1 MLNVLAYTVFGSMNR
16 GLAFSL
22 VSIFAISVFAP
33 LASATGMQAC
43 TLNGGTCDTWDK
55 ADDGTDNQQDWIVG
69 IYEFDL
75 VNTSTINMQMSWALH
90 EFNRSTLGLDGALLN
105 AAMAAEGMSPQD
117 GAPADLIRNYFGQT
131 TAGPGTPTVKEKLV
145 LEVNDT
151 IEELLDGGFGSVNS
165 ISTDYVN
172 SISNSGMTTTC
183 TDDPSMDSASEAGL
197 SNNVFDPPIC
207 FSVTANV
214 TLSTS
219 TFNLGGVDS
228 LTLER
233 VYRGMLVMG
242 SDITSNFDLFSEP
255 GHNSTFVINPPD
267 FATVK
272 SVDSE
277 GTRVIKQGTPSYM
290 AAQWEIDNL
299 DAPIGGERLTQTA
312 SVEIGHRNSTQT
324 SSVEITPEDTGI
336 ALHVTLDLS
345 DEDSAWIDIVAGINH
360 FDEDTMSDWGISLVD
375 VTENAQ
381 IPWVTSDGI
390 RLAYQN
396 DLVNLDNFTDNFP
409 MDLVGDAIEN
419 AVPGVGDVTI
429 GNPSWVSQSLPV
441 GIPEPAGGLNFTH
454 VSCPES
460 LPPGTQVY
468 YCVEGPNAMDGSHPI
483 YLRASSNT
491 FELHMLDLIKQ
502 EVDDSTGLLDVIQE
516 SDLQRLLDSG
526 LTIETE
532 FGQDLLQDMIP
543 ENLPSTELTLELI
556 LPQWLQTATGDGSIV
571 LVERSNGVDDLSI
584 SIGDPNSYDPRH
596 AILDSDGDE
605 ICSADEADWSCVDL
619 DIDLDVS
626 DLNFNEWGPSIDL
639 TASLTA
645 TVDVYR
651 IKIPDEIIDELKS
664 DNTSVSLEVI
674 PSDLIRLG
682 LDIAGRLAEP
692 LSDEVNL
699 GGDEDYD
706 LDFTTEGLEKLVER
720 IGVELTNELHKSAEE
735 ISQQEDGVE
744 IDMSGI
750 QIITSLENLGGIGT
764 SIGDETPIRL
774 SVRIP
779 KFSFEGGV
787 TNGWNGILDGEPT
800 VGVVTALQSPI
811 INVAKTFQN
820 LLTNVGAQ
828 FLGMSGSGLDLD
840 NNGEPFEFSFEPL
853 GTDPSFSY
861 ELLASTSEPT
871 EIGASDLR
879 GDVTFTLPD
888 GITLENFQT
897 ANGWEKIEEV
907 DGRQRITLSLESLN
921 AGEEITFTVKVSWWY
936 VLSQIWIYPT
946 ILLSLIV
953 WRVRARRKKKKRK
966 RELEA
971 AAETKIV
978 SAGSGKGGLSDSD
991 FAALSAGY
999 DPTTPSSGAF
1009 DLYGDDEDLALYGD
1023 DSWN

>member
-1 MLNVLAYTVFGSMNR
+1 MLNVPVYTTYGSMNR
-16 GLAFSL
+16 GLAISL
-22 VSIFAISVFAP
+22 VSIFTISVLAP
-33 LASATGMQAC
+33 FASATGMQAC

-55 ADDGTDNQQDWIVG
+55 ADDGTENQQDWIVG

-75 VNTSTINMQMSWALH
+75 VDTSTINMQMSWALH
-90 EFNRSTLGLDGALLN
+90 EFNRTTLGLDGALLN
-105 AAMAAEGMSPQD
+105 AALAAEGMSPQD
-117 GAPADLIRNYFGQT
+117 GAPADLIRNYFDQT
-131 TAGPGTPTVKEKLV
+131 TAGPGTPTVRDKLI

-151 IEELLDGGFGSVNS
+151 IEELLSGGFGSVNS

-172 SISNSGMTTTC
+172 SISNSGITTTC

-207 FSVTANV
+207 FSVTASV

-219 TFNLGGVDS
+219 TFNLGSVDP

-255 GHNSTFVINPPD
+255 GHNSVFVINPPD

-277 GTRVIKQGTPSYM
+277 GTRVIKQGPPSYM

-299 DAPIGGERLTQTA
+299 DAPLGGERLTQTA

-324 SSVEITPEDTGI
+324 SSVEIGPEDTGI
-336 ALHVTLDLS
+336 TLHVTLDLS
-345 DEDSAWIDIVAGINH
+345 DENSAWVDIVAGINH
-360 FDEDTMSDWGISLVD
+360 IDEATMSDWGISLVD

-390 RLAYQN
+390 RLAYQS
-396 DLVNLDNFTDNFP
+396 DLVDLDNFTNNFP
-409 MDLVGDAIEN
+409 MDLVGDAIES
-419 AVPGVGDVTI
+419 AVPGVGDVII
-429 GNPSWVSQSLPV
+429 GNPSWVSQSLSV

-460 LPPGTQVY
+460 LPPGTQIY

-483 YLRASSNT
+483 YLRATSNT
-491 FELHMLDLIKQ
+491 FELRMLDLIKQ

-516 SDLQRLLDSG
+516 SDLQRILDSG

-543 ENLPSTELTLELI
+543 DDLPPSELTLELI
-556 LPQWLQTATGDGSIV
+556 LPPWLQTATGDGSIV
-571 LVERSNGVDDLSI
+571 LVERSNGVDDLAI

-596 AILDSDGDE
+596 AILDSDGEE
-605 ICSADEADWSCVDL
+605 ICSADEADWSCIDL
-619 DIDLDVS
+619 DVELDVS

-639 TASLTA
+639 TASFSA

-651 IKIPDEIIDELKS
+651 IKIPDEVLDELKS
-664 DNTSVSLEVI
+664 DNTTVSLEVI

-682 LDIAGRLAEP
+682 IDIGGRLAEP
-692 LSDEVNL
+692 LTDDVNI
-699 GGDEDYD
+699 GAEEDYN
-706 LDFTTEGLEKLVER
+706 LEFTTEGLEALVEQ
-720 IGVELTNELHKSAEE
+720 IGIELTNELHESAEE
-735 ISQQEDGVE
+735 ASNQEEDIE

-774 SVRIP
+774 SVKIP
-779 KFSFEGGV
+779 EFTFEAGV
-787 TNGWNGILDGEPT
+787 TNGWNGIIDGEPT
-800 VGVVTALQSPI
+800 VGVVTALQSPL
-811 INVAKTFQN
+811 INAVNSFQK
-820 LLTNVGAQ
+820 LLTNVGLTSLQ
-828 FLGMSGSGLDLD
+828 MGGSGLDID
-840 NNGEPFEFSFEPL
+840 NNGEPFEFSFDSANIEL
-853 GTDPSFSY
+853 NEETD
-861 ELLASTSEPT
+861 
-871 EIGASDLR
+871 SDLR
-879 GDVTFTLPD
+879 GDVTFLMPD

-897 ANGWEKIEEV
+897 ANGWEKVDEV
-907 DGRQRITLSLESLN
+907 DGRQRITLSLESLT
-921 AGEEITFTVKVSWWY
+921 AGEEITFSVKVSWWY

-946 ILLSLIV
+946 IILSLIV

-966 RELEA
+966 RELAA

-999 DPTTPSSGAF
+999 DPTATSSGGF
-1009 DLYGDDEDLALYGD
+1009 DLYADDKDLSMYDDE
-1023 DSWN
+1023 SWN

>member
-1 MLNVLAYTVFGSMNR
+1 MLNVPVHTTYVSMNR
-16 GLAFSL
+16 RLAISL
-22 VSIFAISVFAP
+22 VSIFAISVLAP
-33 LASATGMQAC
+33 FASATGMQAC

-55 ADDGTDNQQDWIVG
+55 ADDGTENQQDWIVG

-75 VNTSTINMQMSWALH
+75 VDTSTINMEMSWALH
-90 EFNRSTLGLDGALLN
+90 EFNRTTLGLDGALLN
-105 AAMAAEGMSPQD
+105 AALAAEGMSPQD
-117 GAPADLIRNYFGQT
+117 GAPADLIRNYFDQT
-131 TAGPGTPTVKEKLV
+131 TAGPGTPTVRDKLI

-151 IEELLDGGFGSVNS
+151 IEELLSSGFGSVNS

-172 SISNSGMTTTC
+172 SISNSGITTTC
-183 TDDPSMDSASEAGL
+183 TDDPSIDSASEAGL

-207 FSVTANV
+207 FSVTASV

-219 TFNLGGVDS
+219 TFNLGSVDP

-255 GHNSTFVINPPD
+255 GHNSAFVINPPD

-272 SVDSE
+272 SVDSG
-277 GTRVIKQGTPSYM
+277 GTRVIKQGPPSYM

-324 SSVEITPEDTGI
+324 SSVEIGPEDTGI
-336 ALHVTLDLS
+336 TLHVTLDLS
-345 DEDSAWIDIVAGINH
+345 DENSAWVDIVAGINH
-360 FDEDTMSDWGISLVD
+360 IDEATMSDWGISLVD

-390 RLAYQN
+390 RLAYQS
-396 DLVNLDNFTDNFP
+396 DLVDLDNFTNNFP
-409 MDLVGDAIEN
+409 MDLVGDAIES

-429 GNPSWVSQSLPV
+429 GNPSWVSQSLLV

-483 YLRASSNT
+483 YLRATSNT
-491 FELHMLDLIKQ
+491 FELRMLDLIKQ

-516 SDLQRLLDSG
+516 SDLQRILDSG

-543 ENLPSTELTLELI
+543 NDLPPSELTLELI
-556 LPQWLQTATGDGSIV
+556 LPQWLQTATGDGSII
-571 LVERSNGVDDLSI
+571 LVERSNGVDDLVI

-596 AILDSDGDE
+596 AILDSDGKE
-605 ICSADEADWSCVDL
+605 ICSADEADWSC
-619 DIDLDVS
+619 IDLDVELDIS

-639 TASLTA
+639 TASFSA

-651 IKIPDEIIDELKS
+651 IKIPDEVLDELKS
-664 DNTSVSLEVI
+664 DNTTVRLEVI

-692 LSDEVNL
+692 ITRDV
-699 GGDEDYD
+699 DMVDFEDYN
-706 LDFTTEGLEKLVER
+706 LEFTTDGLEAMVEH
-720 IGVELTNELHKSAEE
+720 IGTELTNELQGSAEKV
-735 ISQQEDGVE
+735 SNQEEALE

-774 SVRIP
+774 SVKIP
-779 KFSFEGGV
+779 EFTFEGGV
-787 TNGWNGILDGEPT
+787 TNGWNGIIDGEPT
-800 VGVVTALQSPI
+800 VGVVTALQSPL
-811 INVAKTFQN
+811 INAVNSFKN
-820 LLTNVGAQ
+820 LLTNVGLQ
-828 FLGMSGSGLDLD
+828 SLQMGGSGLDID
-840 NNGEPFEFSFEPL
+840 NNGEPFEFSFESADIEL
-853 GTDPSFSY
+853 NEETD
-861 ELLASTSEPT
+861 
-871 EIGASDLR
+871 SDLR
-879 GDVTFTLPD
+879 GDVTFLMPD

-897 ANGWEKIEEV
+897 ANGWEKVDEV
-907 DGRQRITLSLESLN
+907 DGRQRITLSLESLT
-921 AGEEITFTVKVSWWY
+921 AGEEITFSVKVSWWY

-966 RELEA
+966 RELAA

-999 DPTTPSSGAF
+999 DPTAPSSGAF
-1009 DLYGDDEDLALYGD
+1009 DLYGEDEDLALYGD

>member
-1 MLNVLAYTVFGSMNR
+1 MLNVPVYTTYGSMNR
-16 GLAFSL
+16 GLAISL

-33 LASATGMQAC
+33 FASATGMQAC

-55 ADDGTDNQQDWIVG
+55 ADDGTENQQDWIVG

-75 VNTSTINMQMSWALH
+75 VDTSTINMQMSWALH
-90 EFNRSTLGLDGALLN
+90 EFNRTTLGLDGALLN
-105 AAMAAEGMSPQD
+105 AALAAEGMSPQD
-117 GAPADLIRNYFGQT
+117 GAPADLIRNYFDQT
-131 TAGPGTPTVKEKLV
+131 TAGPGTPTVRDKLI

-151 IEELLDGGFGSVNS
+151 IEELLSGGFGSVNS

-172 SISNSGMTTTC
+172 SISNSGITTTC

-207 FSVTANV
+207 FSVTASV

-219 TFNLGGVDS
+219 TFNLGSVDP

-255 GHNSTFVINPPD
+255 GHNSVFVINPPD

-277 GTRVIKQGTPSYM
+277 GTRVIKQGPPSYM

-299 DAPIGGERLTQTA
+299 DAPLGGERLTQTA

-324 SSVEITPEDTGI
+324 SSVEIGPEDTGI
-336 ALHVTLDLS
+336 TLHVTLDLS
-345 DEDSAWIDIVAGINH
+345 DENSAWVDIVAGINH
-360 FDEDTMSDWGISLVD
+360 IDEATMSDWGISLVD

-390 RLAYQN
+390 RLAYQS
-396 DLVNLDNFTDNFP
+396 DLVDLDNFTNNFP
-409 MDLVGDAIEN
+409 MDLVGDAIES
-419 AVPGVGDVTI
+419 AVPGVGDVII
-429 GNPSWVSQSLPV
+429 GNPSWVSQSLSV

-460 LPPGTQVY
+460 LPPGTQIY

-483 YLRASSNT
+483 YLRATSNT
-491 FELHMLDLIKQ
+491 FELRMLDLIKQ

-516 SDLQRLLDSG
+516 SDLQRILDSG

-543 ENLPSTELTLELI
+543 DDLPPSELTLELI
-556 LPQWLQTATGDGSIV
+556 LPPWLQTATGDGSIV
-571 LVERSNGVDDLSI
+571 LVERSNGVDDLAI

-596 AILDSDGDE
+596 AILDSDGEE
-605 ICSADEADWSCVDL
+605 ICSADEADWSCIDL
-619 DIDLDVS
+619 DVELDVS

-639 TASLTA
+639 TASFSA

-651 IKIPDEIIDELKS
+651 IKIPDEVLDELKS
-664 DNTSVSLEVI
+664 DNTTVSLEVI

-682 LDIAGRLAEP
+682 IDIGGRLAEP
-692 LSDEVNL
+692 LTDDVNI
-699 GGDEDYD
+699 GAEEDYN
-706 LDFTTEGLEKLVER
+706 LEFTTEGLEALVEQ
-720 IGVELTNELHKSAEE
+720 IGIELTNELHESAEE
-735 ISQQEDGVE
+735 ASNQEEDIE

-774 SVRIP
+774 SVKIP
-779 KFSFEGGV
+779 EFTFEAGV
-787 TNGWNGILDGEPT
+787 TNGWNGIIDGEPT
-800 VGVVTALQSPI
+800 VGVVTALQSPL
-811 INVAKTFQN
+811 INAVNSFQN
-820 LLTNVGAQ
+820 LLTNVGLTSLQ
-828 FLGMSGSGLDLD
+828 MGGSGLDID
-840 NNGEPFEFSFEPL
+840 NNGEPFEFSFDSANIEL
-853 GTDPSFSY
+853 NEETD
-861 ELLASTSEPT
+861 
-871 EIGASDLR
+871 SDLR
-879 GDVTFTLPD
+879 GDVTFLMPD

-897 ANGWEKIEEV
+897 ANGWEKVDEV
-907 DGRQRITLSLESLN
+907 DGRQRITLSLESLT
-921 AGEEITFTVKVSWWY
+921 AGEEITFSVKVSWWY

-946 ILLSLIV
+946 IILSLIV

-966 RELEA
+966 RELAA

-999 DPTTPSSGAF
+999 DPTATSSGGF
-1009 DLYGDDEDLALYGD
+1009 DLYADDKDLSMYDDE
-1023 DSWN
+1023 SWN

>member
-1 MLNVLAYTVFGSMNR
+1 MLNVPVHTVYVSMNR
-16 GLAFSL
+16 TLAFSL
-22 VSIFAISVFAP
+22 VSIFAISVLAP
-33 LASATGMQAC
+33 FASASGMQAC

-55 ADDGTDNQQDWIVG
+55 ADDGTENQQDWIVG

-75 VNTSTINMQMSWALH
+75 VDTSTINMEMSWALH
-90 EFNRSTLGLDGALLN
+90 EFNRSTLGLDGAALN
-105 AAMAAEGMSPQD
+105 AALAAEGMSPQD
-117 GAPADLIRNYFGQT
+117 GAPADLIRNYFDQT
-131 TAGPGTPTVKEKLV
+131 TAGPGTPTVRDKLI

-151 IEELLDGGFGSVNS
+151 IEDLLSSGFGSVNS

-172 SISNSGMTTTC
+172 SISNSGITTTC
-183 TDDPSMDSASEAGL
+183 SDDPSMDSASEAGL
-197 SNNVFDPPIC
+197 SDNVFDPPIC
-207 FSVTANV
+207 FSVTASV

-219 TFNLGGVDS
+219 TFNLGSVDP

-255 GHNSTFVINPPD
+255 GHNSAFVINPPD

-277 GTRVIKQGTPSYM
+277 GTRVIKQGPPSYM

-324 SSVEITPEDTGI
+324 SSVEIGPEDTGI
-336 ALHVTLDLS
+336 TLHVTLDLS
-345 DEDSAWIDIVAGINH
+345 DEDSAWVDIVAGINH
-360 FDEDTMSDWGISLVD
+360 IDEATMSDWGISLVD

-390 RLAYQN
+390 RLAYQS
-396 DLVNLDNFTDNFP
+396 DLVDLDNFTNNFP
-409 MDLVGDAIEN
+409 MDLVGDAIEG

-454 VSCPES
+454 VSCPET

-483 YLRASSNT
+483 YLRATSNT
-491 FELHMLDLIKQ
+491 FELRMLDLLKQ

-516 SDLQRLLDSG
+516 SDLQRILDSG

-543 ENLPSTELTLELI
+543 NDLPPSELTLELI

-571 LVERSNGVDDLSI
+571 LVERSNGVDDLAI

-596 AILDSDGDE
+596 AILDSDGNE
-605 ICSADEADWSCVDL
+605 ICSADEADWSCIDL
-619 DIDLDVS
+619 DVELDVS

-639 TASLTA
+639 TASFSA
-645 TVDVYR
+645 TIDVYR
-651 IKIPDEIIDELKS
+651 IKIPDEVLDELKS
-664 DNTSVSLEVI
+664 DNTTVSLEVI

-682 LDIAGRLAEP
+682 IDIGGRLAEP
-692 LSDEVNL
+692 LNDDVNL
-699 GGDEDYD
+699 GGDEDYN
-706 LDFTTEGLEKLVER
+706 LEFTTEGLEALVER
-720 IGVELTNELHKSAEE
+720 IGIELTNELHESAEKASNE
-735 ISQQEDGVE
+735 EDAVE
-744 IDMSGI
+744 IDLSGI

-774 SVRIP
+774 SVKIP
-779 KFSFEGGV
+779 EFTFEAGV
-787 TNGWNGILDGEPT
+787 TNGWNGIIDGEPT
-800 VGVVTALQSPI
+800 VGVVTAFQSPL
-811 INVAKTFQN
+811 INAVNSFQN
-820 LLTNVGAQ
+820 LLTNIGLTSLQ
-828 FLGMSGSGLDLD
+828 MSGSGLDID
-840 NNGEPFEFSFEPL
+840 NNGEPFEFSFESSNIEL
-853 GTDPSFSY
+853 NEETD
-861 ELLASTSEPT
+861 
-871 EIGASDLR
+871 SDLR
-879 GDVTFTLPD
+879 GDVTFLMPD

-897 ANGWEKIEEV
+897 ANGWEKVDEV
-907 DGRQRITLSLESLN
+907 DGRQRITLSLESLT
-921 AGEEITFTVKVSWWY
+921 AGEEITFSVRVSWWY

-946 ILLSLIV
+946 IILSLIV
-953 WRVRARRKKKKRK
+953 WRIRARRKKKKRK

-971 AAETKIV
+971 AAETKVV
-978 SAGSGKGGLSDSD
+978 SAGSDKGGLSDSD

-999 DPTTPSSGAF
+999 DPTATSSGAF
-1009 DLYGDDEDLALYGD
+1009 DLYGDDKDLAMYD
-1023 DSWN
+1023 DEPWN

>member
-1 MLNVLAYTVFGSMNR
+1 MLNVPVHTTYVSMNR
-16 GLAFSL
+16 RLAISL
-22 VSIFAISVFAP
+22 VSIFAISVLAP
-33 LASATGMQAC
+33 FASATGMQAC

-55 ADDGTDNQQDWIVG
+55 ADDGTENQQDWIVG

-75 VNTSTINMQMSWALH
+75 VDTSTINMEMSWALH

-105 AAMAAEGMSPQD
+105 AALAAEGMSPQD
-117 GAPADLIRNYFGQT
+117 GAPADLIRNYFDQT
-131 TAGPGTPTVKEKLV
+131 TAGPGTPTVRDKLI

-151 IEELLDGGFGSVNS
+151 IEELLSGGFGSVNS

-172 SISNSGMTTTC
+172 SISNSGITTTC

-207 FSVTANV
+207 FSVTASV

-219 TFNLGGVDS
+219 TFNLGSVDP

-255 GHNSTFVINPPD
+255 GHNSVFVINPPD

-277 GTRVIKQGTPSYM
+277 GTRVIKQGPPSYM

-312 SVEIGHRNSTQT
+312 NVEIGHRNSTQT
-324 SSVEITPEDTGI
+324 SSVEIGPEDTGI
-336 ALHVTLDLS
+336 TLHVTLDLS
-345 DEDSAWIDIVAGINH
+345 DENSAWVDIVAGINH
-360 FDEDTMSDWGISLVD
+360 IDEATMSDWGISLVD

-390 RLAYQN
+390 RLAYQS
-396 DLVNLDNFTDNFP
+396 DLVDLDNFTNNFP
-409 MDLVGDAIEN
+409 MDLVGDAIES

-429 GNPSWVSQSLPV
+429 GNPSWVSQSLLV

-460 LPPGTQVY
+460 LPPGTQIY

-483 YLRASSNT
+483 YLRATSNT
-491 FELHMLDLIKQ
+491 FELRMLDLIKQ

-516 SDLQRLLDSG
+516 SDLQRILDSG

-543 ENLPSTELTLELI
+543 NDLPPSELTLELI

-571 LVERSNGVDDLSI
+571 LVERSNGVDDLAI

-596 AILDSDGDE
+596 AILDSDGQE
-605 ICSADEADWSCVDL
+605 ICSADEADWSCIDL
-619 DIDLDVS
+619 DVELDVS

-639 TASLTA
+639 TASFSA
-645 TVDVYR
+645 TIDVYR
-651 IKIPDEIIDELKS
+651 IKIPDEVLDELKS
-664 DNTSVSLEVI
+664 DNTTVSLEVI

-682 LDIAGRLAEP
+682 IDIGGRLAEP
-692 LSDEVNL
+692 LTYDVNL
-699 GGDEDYD
+699 SGEEDFNFE
-706 LDFTTEGLEKLVER
+706 FTTEGLEALVEQ
-720 IGVELTNELHKSAEE
+720 IGIELTNELHESAQKASNEE
-735 ISQQEDGVE
+735 DAVE

-774 SVRIP
+774 SVKIP
-779 KFSFEGGV
+779 EFTFEGGV
-787 TNGWNGILDGEPT
+787 TNGWNGIIDDEPT
-800 VGVVTALQSPI
+800 VGVVTALQSPL
-811 INVAKTFQN
+811 INAVNSFQN
-820 LLTNVGAQ
+820 LLTNIGLQ
-828 FLGMSGSGLDLD
+828 SLQMGGSGLDID
-840 NNGEPFEFSFEPL
+840 NNGEPFEFSFESANIEL
-853 GTDPSFSY
+853 NEETD
-861 ELLASTSEPT
+861 
-871 EIGASDLR
+871 SDLR
-879 GDVTFTLPD
+879 GDVTFLMPD

-897 ANGWEKIEEV
+897 ANGWEKVDEV
-907 DGRQRITLSLESLN
+907 DGRQRITLSLESLT
-921 AGEEITFTVKVSWWY
+921 AGEEITFSVKVSWWY

-966 RELEA
+966 RELAA

-999 DPTTPSSGAF
+999 DPTAPSSGAF
-1009 DLYGDDEDLALYGD
+1009 DLYADDKDLAMYDDEP
-1023 DSWN
+1023 WN

>member
-1 MLNVLAYTVFGSMNR
+1 MLNVPVYTVYVSMNR
-16 GLAFSL
+16 RLAFSL
-22 VSIFAISVFAP
+22 VSIFAISVLAP
-33 LASATGMQAC
+33 FASASGMQAC

-75 VNTSTINMQMSWALH
+75 VDTSTINMEMSWALR
-90 EFNRSTLGLDGALLN
+90 EFNRSTLGLDGAALN

-117 GAPADLIRNYFGQT
+117 GAPADLIRNYFSQT
-131 TAGPGTPTVKEKLV
+131 TAGPGTPTVKEKLI

-151 IEELLDGGFGSVNS
+151 IEELLDSGFGSVNS
-165 ISTDYVN
+165 ISADYVN

-183 TDDPSMDSASEAGL
+183 TDDPGMDSASEAGL

-219 TFNLGGVDS
+219 TFNLGGVDP

-255 GHNSTFVINPPD
+255 GHNSTFVINPPN

-272 SVDSE
+272 SVDPQ
-277 GTRVIKQGTPSYM
+277 GNRVIKPGPPSYM
-290 AAQWEIDNL
+290 AAQWTIDNL

-324 SSVEITPEDTGI
+324 SSVEIGPEDTGI
-336 ALHVTLDLS
+336 TLHVTLDLS
-345 DEDSAWIDIVAGINH
+345 DEDSAWVDIVAGINH
-360 FDEDTMSDWGISLVD
+360 IDEATMSEWGISLVD

-390 RLAYQN
+390 RLAYQS
-396 DLVNLDNFTDNFP
+396 DLVDLNNFTNNFP
-409 MDLVGDAIEN
+409 MDLVGDAIES

-429 GNPSWVSQSLPV
+429 GNPSWVSQSLQV

-454 VSCPES
+454 VSCPET

-483 YLRASSNT
+483 YLRATSNT
-491 FELHMLDLIKQ
+491 FELHMLDLLKQ
-502 EVDDSTGLLDVIQE
+502 EVDDSTGLLDVIEE
-516 SDLQRLLDSG
+516 SDLQRILDSG

-543 ENLPSTELTLELI
+543 NDLPPSELTLELI

-571 LVERSNGVDDLSI
+571 LVERTNGADDLSI

-596 AILDSDGDE
+596 AILDSDGNE
-605 ICSADEADWSCVDL
+605 ICSADEADWSCIDL
-619 DIDLDVS
+619 DVELDVS

-639 TASLTA
+639 TASFSA

-651 IKIPDEIIDELKS
+651 IKIPDEVLEELKS
-664 DNTSVSLEVI
+664 DNTTISLEVI

-682 LDIAGRLAEP
+682 FDIAGRLAEP
-692 LSDEVNL
+692 INDDVNL
-699 GGDEDYD
+699 GGEEDYN
-706 LDFTTEGLEKLVER
+706 LELTTEGLEALVER
-720 IGVELTNELHKSAEE
+720 IGVELTYELHKSAEE
-735 ISQQEDGVE
+735 TSDQEENIE
-744 IDMSGI
+744 IDMSGV

-774 SVRIP
+774 SVKIP
-779 KFSFEGGV
+779 KFTFEAGV
-787 TNGWNGILDGEPT
+787 TNGWNGVIDGEPT
-800 VGVVTALQSPI
+800 VGVVTALQSPL
-811 INVAKTFQN
+811 INAVNSFQN
-820 LLTNVGAQ
+820 LLTNVGLQ
-828 FLGMSGSGLDLD
+828 SLQMGGSGIDID
-840 NNGEPFEFSFEPL
+840 NNGEPFEFSFESADIEL
-853 GTDPSFSY
+853 NEETD
-861 ELLASTSEPT
+861 SE
-871 EIGASDLR
+871 LR
-879 GDVTFTLPD
+879 GDVTFLMPD

-897 ANGWEKIEEV
+897 ANGWEKVDEV
-907 DGRQRITLSLESLN
+907 DGRQRITLSLESLT
-921 AGEEITFTVKVSWWY
+921 AGEEITFSVKVSWWY

-946 ILLSLIV
+946 IILSLIV
-953 WRVRARRKKKKRK
+953 WRVRARRKRKKRK
-966 RELEA
+966 RELAA

-999 DPTTPSSGAF
+999 DPTATSSGAF
-1009 DLYGDDEDLALYGD
+1009 DLYGDDKDLAMFD
-1023 DSWN
+1023 DEPWN